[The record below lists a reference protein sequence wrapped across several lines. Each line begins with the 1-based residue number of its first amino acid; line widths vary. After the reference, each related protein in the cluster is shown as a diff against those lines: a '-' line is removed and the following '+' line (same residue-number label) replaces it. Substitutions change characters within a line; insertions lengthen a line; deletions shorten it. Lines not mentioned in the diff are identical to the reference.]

1 MNPFAKIVRVVLGV
15 ILILIGL
22 IGGLIPIF
30 QGWIFGLPG
39 LMLLGSVFPSIKRLT
54 HRVASKAKKSLEGNF
69 LLRAFKKEYQPHLL
83 NQLSVSTIKVALL

>member
-30 QGWIFGLPG
+30 QGWIFGVPG

-54 HRVASKAKKSLEGNF
+54 HRVASKAKKK
-69 LLRAFKKEYQPHLL
+69 LRR
-83 NQLSVSTIKVALL
+83 